1 MQSGDDPLAA
11 FIHVRGGLGSAA
23 RPISLVVLSGEH
35 DYGSRERFER
45 VLADLNSHVLVD
57 LTDCDLIDTSIINVL
72 LTKHR
77 ELQRAGLKLE
87 LIIPS
92 AQVHLSRS
100 FDLLGMRNLVTI
112 REDRPL
118 SM

>member
-1 MQSGDDPLAA
+1 M
-11 FIHVRGGLGSAA
+11 
-23 RPISLVVLSGEH
+23 VLTGEH
-35 DYGSRERFER
+35 DYGSKGR
-45 VLADLNSHVLVD
+45 VEQALADLNGHVLID

-77 ELQRAGLKLE
+77 ELQRAGFKLE

-92 AQVHLSRS
+92 TQVHLSRT
-100 FDLLGMRNLVTI
+100 FDLLGIRNLVTI

>member
-11 FIHVRGGLGSAA
+11 VIHVRNGLGSAA
-23 RPISLVVLSGEH
+23 RPISLIQLAGEH
-35 DYGSRERFER
+35 DYGSKGRVER
-45 VLADLNSHVLVD
+45 VLGGLNGHVLVD

-77 ELQRAGLKLE
+77 ELQRAGFKLE

-92 AQVHLSRS
+92 TQVHLSRT
-100 FDLLGMRNLVTI
+100 FDLLGIRNLVTI

>member
-1 MQSGDDPLAA
+1 M
-11 FIHVRGGLGSAA
+11 
-23 RPISLVVLSGEH
+23 VLTGEH
-35 DYGSRERFER
+35 DYGSKGRVEQ
-45 VLADLNSHVLVD
+45 VLAELHGHVLID

-77 ELQRAGLKLE
+77 ELQRAGFKLE

-92 AQVHLSRS
+92 TQVHLSRT
-100 FDLLGMRNLVTI
+100 FDLLGIRNLVTI